1 MYHIKDSE
9 FIRGNVPMTKEE
21 VRAISLA
28 KLGVEDGDNCL
39 DIGAGTGSVS
49 IEMAKFAKNGKVY
62 AVEVN
67 SDAVKLI
74 GENMEKFSVE
84 NIEVIKGKAPEA
96 IQDMPFD
103 RIFVGG
109 SKGELDEIF
118 RYAFKNL
125 KIGGKLVLNFIIL
138 ENLMK
143 TLELLKKYNF
153 KDIDISL
160 VSVSKNK
167 SIKELNMMVAENPIY
182 IVAAER

>member
-1 MYHIKDSE
+1 
-9 FIRGNVPMTKEE
+9 
-21 VRAISLA
+21 
-28 KLGVEDGDNCL
+28 
-39 DIGAGTGSVS
+39 
-49 IEMAKFAKNGKVY
+49 MAKFAKNGKVY

-125 KIGGKLVLNFIIL
+125 KIGGKLVLNFIRITSY
-138 ENLMK
+138 NVCYTK
-143 TLELLKKYNF
+143 LLRINF
-153 KDIDISL
+153 K
-160 VSVSKNK
+160 KN
-167 SIKELNMMVAENPIY
+167 ILLQL
-182 IVAAER
+182 